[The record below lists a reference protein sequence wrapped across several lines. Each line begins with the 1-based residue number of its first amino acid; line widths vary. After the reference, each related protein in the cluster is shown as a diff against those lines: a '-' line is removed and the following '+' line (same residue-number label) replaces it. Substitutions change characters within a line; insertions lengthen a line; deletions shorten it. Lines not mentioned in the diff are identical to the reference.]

1 MGNTEIAA
9 VVAAVAAGHAGGL
22 FVRAAGRWAGARM
35 RRLCRATA
43 MLVLRRLAAESEV
56 DQMRSLRDERQS

>member
-9 VVAAVAAGHAGGL
+9 VVAAVAVGHVAGL
-22 FVRAAGRWAGARM
+22 FLRAGGRWAGART

-43 MLVLRRLAAESEV
+43 TLVLRRLAAESEI
-56 DQMRSLRDERQS
+56 DRMRSLRDERQS